1 MIRPAS
7 VSRLAIAVALAA
19 ALAACGDKKEEAKA
33 PAAPTA
39 AEAMAFVADAEARL
53 ETDREYAARAAWVQA
68 NFVTVDTSFLAAR
81 ADEASTALSMELAK
95 DAARFNEVEVD
106 AETRRKLEI
115 MKQGLTIP
123 APSDPALASELAT
136 IKADL
141 DSMYATGKYCKE
153 DGTCLNDRDIIR
165 IMANSRDPEEL
176 KDVWAGW
183 RQVSAPMKDKY
194 ARMVE
199 LANAGSR
206 DLGFADTGALWRSG
220 YDMPADD
227 FTAETERLWGQV
239 KPLYQSL
246 QCHVRAKLSD
256 YYGSRTM
263 PQDGTIPA
271 HLLGNVWAQQWGEI
285 FDLVATGD
293 ADPGYDL
300 TALLNEKGYDAMKIA
315 ETGEQFFTS
324 LGIPELPETFW
335 ERSLIT
341 KPRDRDVQCHA
352 SAWDITTSDVRIKMC
367 TEVTGED
374 FRTMHHELGHIFYYT
389 NYAPQSIL
397 FRGGAHDGFH
407 EAIGDAVALSTTP
420 AYLVELGL
428 LDKEPDASAD
438 TGLLLKQALD
448 KVAFLPFG
456 LMVDRWR
463 WGVFNGEI
471 APDQYNTAW
480 WKLRRQYQGLSAPVE
495 RTEADFDPGA
505 KYHIPGNTPY
515 TRYFLAHILQF
526 QLYKAACEQAGFEG
540 PLHRCS
546 FYGNK
551 EVGEKL
557 KAMLAMGASKPWPD
571 ALEAFTGTRQMDAS
585 AVLAYF
591 APLKEWLDEQNKD
604 RTCGWE

>member
-7 VSRLAIAVALAA
+7 VSRLAIAIALAT

-39 AEAMAFVADAEARL
+39 AEAMAFVTEAEARL

-95 DAARFNEVEVD
+95 DAARFNDVEVD

-165 IMANSRDPEEL
+165 IMASSRDPEEL

-271 HLLGNVWAQQWGEI
+271 HLVGNVWAQQWGEI
-285 FDLVATGD
+285 FDLVASGD

-315 ETGEQFFTS
+315 KTGEQFFTS
-324 LGIPELPETFW
+324 LGIPALPETFW

-428 LDKEPDASAD
+428 LDEQPDAAAD
-438 TGLLLKQALD
+438 IGLLLKQALD

-471 APDQYNTAW
+471 TPDHYNEAW

-526 QLYKAACEQAGFEG
+526 QLYKAACEQAGFDG

-557 KAMLAMGASKPWPD
+557 KAMLAMGASKPWPE
-571 ALEAFTGTRQMDAS
+571 ALEAFAGTRDMDAS

-591 APLKEWLDEQNKD
+591 APLQAWLDEQNKD
-604 RTCGWE
+604 RNCGWE

>member
-33 PAAPTA
+33 PAALTA

-591 APLKEWLDEQNKD
+591 APLQAWLDEQNKD